1 MLHSVAHVLI
11 SATFIS
17 DEECEGAHTPGPSRL
32 ASLAAARLLDQCDKG
47 GGGAMLDDFPLILA
61 STAVK
66 PLITFIAKFL
76 FKSLELS
83 VHVPI
88 RAAACGG

>member
-1 MLHSVAHVLI
+1 VLHSVAHVLI

-17 DEECEGAHTPGPSRL
+17 DEECEGAYTPGPSRL
-32 ASLAAARLLDQCDKG
+32 ASLAAARLLDPCVKG
-47 GGGAMLDDFPLILA
+47 GGSMLDDFPLILA